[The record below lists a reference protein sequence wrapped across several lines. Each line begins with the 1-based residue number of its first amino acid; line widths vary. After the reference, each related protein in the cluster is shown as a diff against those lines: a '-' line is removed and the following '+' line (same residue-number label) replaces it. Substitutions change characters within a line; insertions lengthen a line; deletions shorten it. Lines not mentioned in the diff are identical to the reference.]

1 MEPVNILDARNNLSR
16 LIAQAIDGEDVV
28 ISNRG
33 KPVVRLVPVERDEKT
48 STGEAL
54 AEWFTRNPS
63 TSSDSREKRAARVRE
78 ARGAW
83 R

>member
-33 KPVVRLVPVERDEKT
+33 KPVVRLVPVAEPAPS
-48 STGEAL
+48 STGAAL
-54 AEWFTRNPS
+54 AKWFEQNPPTGLS
-63 TSSDSREKRAARVRE
+63 LDALNERIRE
-78 ARGAW
+78 AREGW
-83 R
+83 E